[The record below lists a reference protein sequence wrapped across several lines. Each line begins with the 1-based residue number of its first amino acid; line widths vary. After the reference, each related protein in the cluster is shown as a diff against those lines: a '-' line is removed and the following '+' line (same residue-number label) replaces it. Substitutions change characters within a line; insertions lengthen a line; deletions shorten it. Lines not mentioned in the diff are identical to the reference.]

1 MQIEVLSSQGGRS
14 SGYLLRHDDATVLV
28 DCGPGTAV
36 SLAGSGWLGRLDAVV
51 ITHGHA
57 DHAADVIGLA
67 YARRFPDPLPRI
79 PLLAPPATLDVLRRL
94 DDLFAVPSLP
104 QMARTIAASFEPSP
118 LAMDGVAAAIAGRI
132 RLASFSVAHAVP
144 SAALR
149 FSAGPQTVTFS
160 SDTGACDALIEA
172 AGDAHLFL
180 CEATYLDASPTELDH
195 HGHLTPELAAK
206 AASRAGAR
214 HLVLTHL
221 ARAGD
226 TAAAVAAA
234 GRHFDAALITIA
246 TPGTTIGANR
256 EEQERA
262 APAVQTPALPAG

>member
-1 MQIEVLSSQGGRS
+1 MQIGVLSSAAGRS

-36 SLAGSGWLGRLDAVV
+36 SLARGGWLDRLDALV
-51 ITHGHA
+51 ITHEHA

-79 PLLAPPATLDVLRRL
+79 PLLAPAPTLDVLRRL

-104 QMARTIAASFEPSP
+104 NMARTIAASFESSP
-118 LAMDGVAAAIAGRI
+118 LSLDGVPAPVAGRL
-132 RLASFSVAHAVP
+132 RLAAYPVAHAVP

-149 FSAGPQTVTFS
+149 FSAGQETVTFS

-172 AGDAHLFL
+172 ASHARLFL
-180 CEATYLDASPTELDH
+180 CEATYLHASRAELEH
-195 HGHLTPELAAK
+195 HGHLTPELAA
-206 AASRAGAR
+206 AAAKDAGAR
-214 HLVLTHL
+214 RLVLTHL

-226 TAAAVAAA
+226 AAAAIATA
-234 GRHFDAALITIA
+234 SRHFDAGPITVA
-246 TPGTTIGANR
+246 TPGTTISATTC
-256 EEQERA
+256 
-262 APAVQTPALPAG
+262 APA